1 MQAESTTPPP
11 RARRRKTKIALAV
24 VVAVIAI
31 VAVAIVTVGAFAVS
45 ERGLVYIAARIS
57 DRSGGELRIDSPSGS
72 IANTMRFARITLRT
86 DDASLVLD
94 NVVLDWNPWTLLH
107 KRVAIR
113 RLSARRLDLT
123 TSPSETALPLP
134 TDLTP
139 AFAIDIARLT
149 VDQLDWH
156 RGAKTF
162 AATKLSLAYAADSA
176 SNRVHGLALSS
187 EVGALSANVDVA
199 SHVPF
204 AVTGKASV
212 TGAGPIEGAHA
223 DVAIDGPLA
232 RMNVAAT
239 GAYRDM
245 PASLQ
250 VVATLFST
258 TRYASANAE
267 ISNVDMATFDP
278 SLPHTRGR
286 VHVAFAPQGDAIA
299 GTLDIVND
307 APAAIDAEGLPLST
321 LASRFSLAGRSL
333 ALDDIDASL
342 AGGGARGNARIDF
355 GDQRS
360 VHAALTIADVDLA
373 RVQSRLAVTH
383 LSGRIDADADTK
395 RQTIEADVR
404 ERDLALAFAA
414 AIEDRIV
421 DVSRFRAAAA
431 GGSLAGVARFALYDA
446 NDFSVRATMA
456 RLDPSRFAKVP
467 KASLDGSI
475 VASGALRPQWRA
487 SADVNVSPSSRLA
500 AMPFTGHAKGR
511 ITRTS
516 IADLAADIRLGT
528 THLHAA
534 GAAGSPGDRLS
545 FVLDAPKLAEIATLV
560 PGAWTTSVDQAP
572 SAQPLAGAL
581 HAEGRVFLTRQTVG
595 GDVTWRAR
603 SLRFGEYAAA
613 SLDAH
618 VSLANATSNAAL
630 ENRALS
636 LDVEGTHL
644 ALRTRTVESLR
655 ASVKGSA
662 AHHHATLSIHAGD
675 IDAELA
681 LDGSLRN
688 VDRVDDLR
696 WSGTLASLVNRGS
709 VPVSLEGPA
718 SFALSRGYVGFEHA
732 RIEVADGHADI
743 GEFIWDGG
751 RITTRGSFTGIPVA
765 KAARLAGRSLPVDS
779 TLVVGG
785 DWSIAAAPRLNGRF
799 TLARERGD
807 VRVDVP
813 SSAST
818 IAQAIGI
825 SELKIAGTFKDD
837 ALDAQASFASLRAGT
852 LQATLAIGTIAD
864 ARFGRIDPSAPLRL
878 AVRGELASLGVF
890 QPWIG
895 TDAAIGGRA
904 VVDVSANGTVGR
916 PLWNGT
922 VSGNA
927 LSIDAPRYGVHL
939 GDGELRAHLT
949 QGGVALDR
957 FHITGGD
964 GSFDAWG
971 VVGLPGESTS
981 EASHVTWKATKFRIA
996 NRPDLRFV
1004 LDGDGSVALENRRLA
1019 LRGKIALDEGHIE
1032 YEPSPSGKLASDIV
1046 IVGEKPPEREESG
1059 SVPLALDVDIDI
1071 GRNLT
1076 FQGEGLDVRLAGR
1089 VHIMT
1094 DASGRVRA
1102 DGTIRAVYG
1111 TYIAFGQRLTID
1123 RGRLIFDGPA
1133 DNPALDVVAL
1143 RKNLPVE
1150 AGVAITGTVKVPIVK
1165 VTSNPPVP
1173 ENEALAWLVT
1183 GQGLNTSG
1191 RVDYGALSAAS
1202 AALLARNGKPFT
1214 ADVAQRLGLDEI
1226 SLQSSA
1232 TSASG
1237 AQGTASQVVVF
1248 GKRIS
1253 DKLSLGYEQGLSLA
1267 TSAVRL
1273 EYALSQ
1279 QVTLR
1284 AEAGTT
1290 SGISIVYR
1298 RNFR

>member
-1 MQAESTTPPP
+1 M
-11 RARRRKTKIALAV
+11 
-24 VVAVIAI
+24 AI
-31 VAVAIVTVGAFAVS
+31 VAIGAFAVS
-45 ERGLVYIAARIS
+45 EHGLAYIAARIG
-57 DRSGGELRIDSPSGS
+57 DQSGGQLRIESPSGS
-72 IANTMRFARITLRT
+72 IANTMRFGRITLHAG
-86 DDASLVLD
+86 DDLLVLD
-94 NVVLDWNPWTLLH
+94 DVVVDWDPWALLH
-107 KRVAIR
+107 KQVAVR
-113 RLSARRLDLT
+113 RLSARRLELT
-123 TSPSETALPLP
+123 TSPSETTLPLP
-134 TDLTP
+134 TDLAPT
-139 AFAIDIARLT
+139 FAIDIARIA
-149 VDQLDWH
+149 VDQLDWQ
-156 RGAKTF
+156 RGAQTLD
-162 AATKLSLAYAADSA
+162 ATGLSLAYAADST
-176 SNRVHGLALSS
+176 SNRVHDLALSS
-187 EVGALSANVDVA
+187 DVGTLRADVDAA
-199 SHVPF
+199 SHAPF

-212 TGAGPIEGAHA
+212 TGAGTIDGVHA
-223 DVAIDGPLA
+223 DITIDGPLA
-232 RMNVAAT
+232 RMNVSAT

-245 PASLQ
+245 PASFQ
-250 VVATLFST
+250 AIATLFST

-267 ISNVDMATFDP
+267 ISNVDLASFDP

-286 VHVAFAPQGDAIA
+286 MHVAFAPRGDGIV

-307 APAAIDAEGLPLST
+307 APAPIDAEGLPLST
-321 LASRFSLAGRSL
+321 LTSRFSLAGRSL

-355 GDQRS
+355 GDQRT
-360 VHAALTIADVDLA
+360 VHAGLTISDVDLA
-373 RVQSRLAVTH
+373 RVQSNLATTR
-383 LSGRIDADADTK
+383 LSGRINADADTK

-414 AIEDRIV
+414 AIEDRVV

-431 GGSLAGVARFALYDA
+431 GGSLAGVARFTLNDA

-456 RLDPSRFAKVP
+456 RLDPSRFAKLP
-467 KASLDGSI
+467 KASLDGTI
-475 VASGALRPQWRA
+475 VASGALHPQWRA
-487 SADVNVSPSSRLA
+487 SAEVNLAPSSRLA

-511 ITRTS
+511 IARMS
-516 IADLAADIRLGT
+516 IGDLTADVRLGS
-528 THLHAA
+528 THLRAT
-534 GAAGSPGDRLS
+534 GAAGTPGDRLS
-545 FVLDAPKLAEIATLV
+545 FVLDAPKLAELTSVA
-560 PGAWTTSVDQAP
+560 PSAWTTSIDQASP
-572 SAQPLAGAL
+572 AQPLAGAL
-581 HAEGRVFLTRQTVG
+581 HAEGRVSIARQSVA

-603 SLRFGEYAAA
+603 SLRFGEYAAT

-618 VSLANATSNAAL
+618 VSLAGATSNAATL

-644 ALRTRTVESLR
+644 ALGARSVESLR

-662 AHHHATLSIHAGD
+662 AHHHMTLAIHAGD
-675 IDAELA
+675 IDAQLA

-688 VDRVDDLR
+688 VERIDDLR

-718 SFALSRGYVGFEHA
+718 AFALWRGYVRFEHA
-732 RIEVADGHADI
+732 RIDVADGRADI
-743 GEFIWDGG
+743 GEFTWDGG
-751 RITTRGSFTGIPVA
+751 RVTTRGSFAGIPVA

-785 DWSIAAAPRLNGRF
+785 DWSIAASPRLNGRF

-813 SSAST
+813 SSGSNNG
-818 IAQAIGI
+818 QAIGI

-837 ALDAQASFASLRAGT
+837 ALDAQASFASARAGT
-852 LQATLAIGTIAD
+852 LQGTLAIGTIAG
-864 ARFGRIDPSAPLRL
+864 ARFGSIDPSAPLRL

-904 VVDVSANGTVGR
+904 IVDVSANGTVGR

-922 VSGNA
+922 VSGDA
-927 LSIDAPRYGVHL
+927 LSFDAPRYGVHL
-939 GDGELRAHLT
+939 GDGQLRAHLT
-949 QGGVALDR
+949 QAGVALDR

-964 GSFDAWG
+964 GSFDASG
-971 VVGLPGESTS
+971 LVGLPGESTS

-1019 LRGKIALDEGHIE
+1019 LRGKIAIDDGHVE

-1046 IVGEKPPEREESG
+1046 IVGEKPAEREESG
-1059 SVPLALDVDIDI
+1059 NVPLALDVDIDI

-1089 VHIMT
+1089 VHITT
-1094 DASGRVRA
+1094 DANGRVRA

-1111 TYIAFGQRLTID
+1111 TYMAFGQRLTID
-1123 RGRLIFDGPA
+1123 HGRLIFDGPA

-1165 VTSNPPVP
+1165 VTSNPPVS

-1183 GQGLNTSG
+1183 GQGLNSG
-1191 RVDYGALSAAS
+1191 GRIDYGALGAAS

-1273 EYALSQ
+1273 EYALSG